1 MEALREIEPD
11 WMTYRCS
18 DKDAKPSLQQSKES
32 FMPAKRTQLFFD
44 RLILF
49 PRWLSLEFVHLFL
62 EGKRIQPASKSF
74 LAHSANPLLPDLQV

>member
-1 MEALREIEPD
+1 
-11 WMTYRCS
+11 
-18 DKDAKPSLQQSKES
+18 
-32 FMPAKRTQLFFD
+32 MPAKRTQLFFD

>member
-49 PRWLSLEFVHLFL
+49 PRWRDCFLFEL
-62 EGKRIQPASKSF
+62 VDQAHGTLNGALIDPVLAS
-74 LAHSANPLLPDLQV
+74 